1 MNYLLLLLL
10 TNFNLV
16 FSNKEEKGLRN
27 TLFTN
32 YNKLVRPVETYN
44 EVIQVNMGLGVQN
57 LEAFN
62 QKEETIDI
70 NLWVRMNWND
80 AYLNWNSS
88 LSNLTFLSVD
98 KDYTW
103 IPDIELL
110 NAASLPDVYTLNG
123 GMNLYSNGDIMWS
136 NPAIFKFSCGLE
148 LKYFPFDTQE
158 CKMKFSSWIYNNKL
172 LRLKPYDDV
181 SKQIDILDS
190 FSHSEWDIQNVTVV
204 TYDESRPCCANET
217 FSTNEYTIFL
227 KRYPHYYN
235 ISMGMTISLVI
246 VNFIIMLIKPDNI
259 SRTSTAVFIPLTIL
273 ALQLTLA
280 DKIPVVGYYT
290 LMDYFFLCC
299 FVTSMV
305 CSIQSGLVFALLTSK
320 SRLIYLMFKDCFNL
334 SKLIKNDKTHKRNM
348 NKKLRKHNNIT
359 NHIKDIEELSGVN
372 ETVVDDII
380 TINQEEKEANE
391 EMKMVTTVLK
401 KYANSHDD
409 EIVPIK
415 ESKEYKESTKSLK
428 KRNKTN
434 RSNSYKNTVN
444 NVKNKIIDTQV
455 DYTDEDH
462 IIKTINYNDVTLSL
476 TYKEVL
482 IFREIEK
489 YIKYFDNVCRVLFP
503 LIFVI
508 IIGIIYRHKD

>member
-1 MNYLLLLLL
+1 MKYLLLLLL
-10 TNFNLV
+10 TNSV
-16 FSNKEEKGLRN
+16 FSNKDEKGLRN

-32 YNKLVRPVETYN
+32 YNKLVRPVENYN
-44 EVIQVNMGLGVQN
+44 EVIHVNMGIGVQN

-88 LSNLTFLSVD
+88 MSNLTFLSVD

-103 IPDIELL
+103 VPDIELL
-110 NAASLPDVYTLNG
+110 NAASLPEVYTLNG

-158 CKMKFSSWIYNNKL
+158 CKMKFASWIYNNKL

-181 SKQIDILDS
+181 SKQIDILES
-190 FSHSEWDIQNVTVV
+190 FSHSEWDITNVTVV
-204 TYDESRPCCANET
+204 TYDESRPCCPNAT
-217 FSTNEYTIFL
+217 FSTNEYTIYL

-305 CSIQSGLVFALLTSK
+305 CSIQSGLVFSLLTSK
-320 SRLIYLMFKDCFNL
+320 SRIIYLMFKNSFDL
-334 SKLIKNDKTHKRNM
+334 ETLIKHDTAHKKEM
-348 NKKLRKHNNIT
+348 KKKLRKHNNIT
-359 NHIKDIEELSGVN
+359 NQIKDIEELSGVN
-372 ETVVDDII
+372 ETNVDDLNE
-380 TINQEEKEANE
+380 INDDELVANE
-391 EMKMVTTVLK
+391 EMEIVTSVLK
-401 KYANSHDD
+401 KYANSHEDN
-409 EIVPIK
+409 IVP
-415 ESKEYKESTKSLK
+415 ESKDETTKSLK
-428 KRNKTN
+428 KRKSN

-444 NVKNKIIDTQV
+444 NVKNKIIDAQV
-455 DYTDEDH
+455 DYIDEDH

-476 TYKEVL
+476 TYKEIL

-489 YIKYFDNVCRVLFP
+489 YVKYFDNVCRVLFP

>member
-10 TNFNLV
+10 TNSV
-16 FSNKEEKGLRN
+16 FSNKDEKGLRN

-32 YNKLVRPVETYN
+32 YNKLVRPVESYN
-44 EVIQVNMGLGVQN
+44 EVIQVTMGLGVQN

-88 LSNLTFLSVD
+88 VSNLTFLSVD

-103 IPDIELL
+103 VPDIELL
-110 NAASLPDVYTLNG
+110 NAASLPDIYTLNG

-158 CKMKFSSWIYNNKL
+158 CKMKFSSWIYSNKL
-172 LRLKPYDDV
+172 LRLKPYDEV
-181 SKQIDILDS
+181 SKQIDILES
-190 FSHSEWDIQNVTVV
+190 FSHSEWDITNVTVV
-204 TYDESRPCCANET
+204 TYDEMRQCCPNET
-217 FSTNEYTIFL
+217 FSTNEYTIYL

-299 FVTSMV
+299 FITSMV
-305 CSIQSGLVFALLTSK
+305 CSIQSGLVFSLLTSK
-320 SRLIYLMFKDCFNL
+320 SRIIYLMFKNRFDL
-334 SKLIKNDKTHKRNM
+334 ETLIKNDKAHKKELK
-348 NKKLRKHNNIT
+348 KKLRKHNNIT
-359 NHIKDIEELSGVN
+359 NQIKDIEEFSGVN
-372 ETVVDDII
+372 ETNVDEQI
-380 TINQEEKEANE
+380 ANE
-391 EMKMVTTVLK
+391 EMEMITNTLTE
-401 KYANSHDD
+401 YANTNDD
-409 EIVPIK
+409 KIVQDKKESNDDKIVPV
-415 ESKEYKESTKSLK
+415 K
-428 KRNKTN
+428 KLIRDSP
-434 RSNSYKNTVN
+434 RSNSYKNTI
-444 NVKNKIIDTQV
+444 NVKNKIIDGQV
-455 DYTDEDH
+455 DYTEEDH

-476 TYKEVL
+476 TYKEIL

-489 YIKYFDNVCRVLFP
+489 YVKYFDNVCRVLFP
-503 LIFVI
+503 FIFVI